1 MNKLK
6 KNIGLIVPFL
16 GLVLVLVVL
25 GIATGGRLFEMSN
38 LSRIIDQCYTIVILS
53 VGCSFIYA
61 HGGFDLSVGAVYG
74 LAQVVAGYIMIATEN
89 VWLALPVCLAI
100 SLICS
105 LVTGGVT
112 VKLALPAFISS
123 LCMQFLCRGIITAT
137 TKNNLL
143 LPAGVSSTENLANNW
158 VFKTI
163 VLVIILAIAY
173 ILMHHTVFGRN
184 NRFVGENPAAAQQSG
199 INVTRT
205 RMLAYTL
212 NAIFVGIAS
221 FFAMCRTGT
230 VAILAGNGYELD
242 VIVAIVLGGMSLNG
256 GINSSVRAPILGAL
270 ITTVLANGLVMLG
283 VDYIYIDAVSG
294 IIFLAVIA
302 VSYKRIKNG
311 LLAR

>member
-1 MNKLK
+1 MKAER
-6 KNIGLIVPFL
+6 
-16 GLVLVLVVL
+16 LV
-25 GIATGGRLFEMSN
+25 GE
-38 LSRIIDQCYTIVILS
+38 RI
-53 VGCSFIYA
+53 
-61 HGGFDLSVGAVYG
+61 
-74 LAQVVAGYIMIATEN
+74 
-89 VWLALPVCLAI
+89 
-100 SLICS
+100 
-105 LVTGGVT
+105 
-112 VKLALPAFISS
+112 
-123 LCMQFLCRGIITAT
+123 
-137 TKNNLL
+137 
-143 LPAGVSSTENLANNW
+143 
-158 VFKTI
+158 
-163 VLVIILAIAY
+163 
-173 ILMHHTVFGRN
+173 HHTVFGRN

>member
-1 MNKLK
+1 MSVFKRRLSV
-6 KNIGLIVPFL
+6 IVPFL
-16 GLVLVLVVL
+16 GLVLVVLVL
-25 GIATGGRLFEMSN
+25 GIASNGKLFELAN
-38 LSRIIDQCYTIVILS
+38 FNRILDQCYTIVILS

-74 LAQVVAGYIMIATEN
+74 LSQIVAGYVVIASGGA
-89 VWLALPVCLAI
+89 WIALPICIAI
-100 SLICS
+100 SLVCG
-105 LVTGGVT
+105 LVTGGIT
-112 VKLALPAFISS
+112 IKLALPAFISS

-137 TKNNLL
+137 TSNNLV
-143 LPAGVSSTENLANNW
+143 LPKGMSSSSNLANSW
-158 VFKTI
+158 GLKIV
-163 VLVIILAIAY
+163 VLVIALVVAY

-184 NRFVGENPAAAQQSG
+184 NKSVGENPAAAQQSG
-199 INVTRT
+199 INVGKTR
-205 RMLAYTL
+205 LIAYL
-212 NAIFVGIAS
+212 INGVFVGIAA

-256 GINSSVRAPILGAL
+256 GINSSVRAPIIGAL
-270 ITTVLANGLVMLG
+270 ITTILANGLVMIG
-283 VDYIYIDAVSG
+283 VSYIYIDALSG

>member
-1 MNKLK
+1 MEKLK
-6 KNIGLIVPFL
+6 KNLSLVIPFL
-16 GLVLVLVVL
+16 GLVLVLLVL
-25 GIATGGRLFEMSN
+25 GVATGGKLFEAAN

-74 LAQVVAGYIMIATEN
+74 LTQVVAGYIMIATGN
-89 VWLALPVCLAI
+89 IWLALPICVGLSLVCGM
-100 SLICS
+100 
-105 LVTGGVT
+105 VTGGVT

-137 TKNNLL
+137 TKNNLV
-143 LPAGVSSTENLANNW
+143 LPAGVSSAANLANNW
-158 VFKTI
+158 LFKAA
-163 VLVIILAIAY
+163 VLVVLLVIAY
-173 ILMHHTVFGRN
+173 LLMHHTVFGRN

-199 INVTRT
+199 INVMRT
-205 RMLAYTL
+205 RLIAYFI
-212 NAIFVGIAS
+212 NAVFVGIAS

-294 IIFLAVIA
+294 IIFLVVIA